1 MLVLFCVRQDAP
13 LRARPA
19 TSQWIRSQLGA
30 GEACRHL
37 GRTWLSEQ
45 SLVRAIANW
54 WQYPNRQPHPANA
67 ERSNLNFSQT
77 PWVSDGPVAR
87 SQSVTNDGCPISA
100 RFWQMWDSTAVHRS
114 LSTGNGSLCPW
125 SIYTLYTQGPKF
137 AESHICQNRG
147 MGHPSFITDQAVR
160 N

>member
-1 MLVLFCVRQDAP
+1 MKMGFPTRLRESGSNRTPTQQGQNKLSLSFRQF
-13 LRARPA
+13 
-19 TSQWIRSQLGA
+19 A
-30 GEACRHL
+30 GKAL
-37 GRTWLSEQ
+37 ASGIS
-45 SLVRAIANW
+45 
-54 WQYPNRQPHPANA
+54 
-67 ERSNLNFSQT
+67 LNFSQT
-77 PWVSDGPVAR
+77 SRVSDGPVLR

-147 MGHPSFITDQAVR
+147 MGHPSFITDQAV
-160 N
+160 